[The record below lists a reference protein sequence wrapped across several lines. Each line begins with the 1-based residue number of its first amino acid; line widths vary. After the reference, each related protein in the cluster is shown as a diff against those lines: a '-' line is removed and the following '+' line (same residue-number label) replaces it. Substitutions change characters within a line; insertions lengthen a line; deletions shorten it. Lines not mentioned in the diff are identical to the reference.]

1 MAKKLKCD
9 PGCPNKFDE
18 TCCRSRGE
26 SPDLIPVESTER
38 RIDNLGKL
46 LAGSDLNDLV
56 AVPVSQVVKVSNG
69 PSIVT
74 KAQEARQTLN
84 SLTAVDVAN
93 GKGLDALSLIY
104 GVALREPREVLEFTG
119 LAPEPVE
126 RELTIQEQKDIA
138 WRERYERKSKSTG
151 VLPDGAR
158 KCLRCDRPAVSNH
171 GGAKWQKLCHRHNE
185 LRRESQAKSHRAPK
199 CGCGNM
205 MPLVGSM
212 CSRCQLAQDRLD
224 APSYVVDADG
234 APVDLRL
241 YQIGTLQ
248 TRLKKLSYDLQ
259 YTDITQY
266 AAAREAR
273 HIAELLEDIK

>member
-26 SPDLIPVESTER
+26 SPDLIPV
-38 RIDNLGKL
+38 
-46 LAGSDLNDLV
+46 
-56 AVPVSQVVKVSNG
+56 SQIVKVSTG
-69 PSIVT
+69 PAIVGKAKGVSIALADNMEPVKRPYD
-74 KAQEARQTLN
+74 KAI
-84 SLTAVDVAN
+84 
-93 GKGLDALSLIY
+93 DAAMLAHLSLVKMDI
-104 GVALREPREVLEFTG
+104 PRKFTG

-126 RELTIQEQKDIA
+126 RELTVQEQKDIA

-158 KCLRCDRPAVSNH
+158 KCLRCDRPAVANH